1 MTSKVYFEVYSGLY
15 CEFLNYLVEKEIF
28 VSLIKSTDFGFTA
41 TCMAK
46 DYKKIA
52 RAAKKF
58 QCKTKIIR
66 KNGLYF
72 KSRKV
77 LARKGIVLSAA
88 LVFLYVFLFSK
99 LIWRIDIIAPSKNIT
114 EDVNSIL
121 YENNCYA
128 GAVFN
133 QEKNQNIIQKIF
145 MDVDNVGYVTLNFYK
160 GILTCKVDATINK
173 MPYLENSTSGN
184 ITASLDGVIEELEIY
199 NGFSDIQIGQTVLK
213 GDVLVE
219 PTYVDRNGT
228 LQQVM
233 PRAFIKAYCLKEY
246 SAQTDFN
253 KEVFIRTGKYT
264 EQVSLKFI
272 GKKILIKKA
281 DIDAYKQYES
291 EKYFENITILGFS
304 LPLTKETIRF
314 YEKESVNIEK
324 DEQSAYDAAKKAV
337 DTTIKSDTSLL
348 VADKYEYYS
357 KTTEDGVTVFCRVY
371 GHYDITV

>member
-199 NGFSDIQIGQTVLK
+199 NGFSDIQIGQMVLK

-253 KEVFIRTGKYT
+253 KEVSIRTGKYT

>member
-72 KSRKV
+72 KSRKI

-114 EDVNSIL
+114 EDVNTIL

-291 EKYFENITILGFS
+291 EKYFENINILGFS

>member
-1 MTSKVYFEVYSGLY
+1 MTSKVYFEVYSGIY

-41 TCMAK
+41 ICMAK

-213 GDVLVE
+213 GDILVE

-253 KEVFIRTGKYT
+253 KEVSIRTGKYT

-314 YEKESVNIEK
+314 YGKESVNIEK

>member
-213 GDVLVE
+213 GDILVE

-264 EQVSLKFI
+264 EQVALKLI

-314 YEKESVNIEK
+314 YEKESVSIEK

>member
-77 LARKGIVLSAA
+77 LARKGIVLSVA

-114 EDVNSIL
+114 EDVNTIL

-291 EKYFENITILGFS
+291 EKYFENINIL
-304 LPLTKETIRF
+304 
-314 YEKESVNIEK
+314 
-324 DEQSAYDAAKKAV
+324 
-337 DTTIKSDTSLL
+337 
-348 VADKYEYYS
+348 
-357 KTTEDGVTVFCRVY
+357 
-371 GHYDITV
+371 

>member
-52 RAAKKF
+52 RAAKNF

-253 KEVFIRTGKYT
+253 KEVSIRTGKYT
-264 EQVSLKFI
+264 EQVSLKLI

-304 LPLTKETIRF
+304 MPLTKETIRF
-314 YEKESVNIEK
+314 YEKESVKIEK

-357 KTTEDGVTVFCRVY
+357 KATEDGVTIFCRVY

>member
-52 RAAKKF
+52 RAAKNF

-213 GDVLVE
+213 GDILVE

-253 KEVFIRTGKYT
+253 KEVSIRTGKYT

>member
-28 VSLIKSTDFGFTA
+28 LSLIKSTDFGFTA

-52 RAAKKF
+52 RAAKNF

-213 GDVLVE
+213 GDILVE

-253 KEVFIRTGKYT
+253 KEVSIRTGKYT

>member
-213 GDVLVE
+213 GDILVE

-314 YEKESVNIEK
+314 YEKESVSIEK